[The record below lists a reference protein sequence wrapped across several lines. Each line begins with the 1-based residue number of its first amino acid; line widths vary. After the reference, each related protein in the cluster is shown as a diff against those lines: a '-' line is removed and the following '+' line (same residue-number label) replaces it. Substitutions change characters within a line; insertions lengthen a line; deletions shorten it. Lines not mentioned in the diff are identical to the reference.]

1 MARQRLEIDQ
11 AFLDDP
17 FSALRRARDAGPIVD
32 SDGGAA
38 VFRYEDMRAL
48 LTDPRMR
55 SNFTEFLRA
64 FGITDGPFFE
74 WMSISPLNR
83 DGAEHQRWRALMSRT
98 FTPRSVE
105 RLRPF
110 LHDAAHELIDGFA
123 SRGSCEFMGEFADA
137 YPSLGLCEL
146 IGVPAEDRDRFRGWA
161 DKVGLGFSWLVASHI
176 AEVDAALAQ
185 LLAYTGDLA
194 AARRA
199 EPRDDLVSRI
209 AIAAR
214 EDSWTDFEIQGFIA
228 GLVFAG
234 HDTTKNQ
241 LGWMV
246 AALSGRTEVW
256 ESLAD
261 GSTPIAETV
270 EEVLRYRPA
279 VTGVGRTV
287 AEAVT
292 VGDERLE
299 AGERVFFSAWS
310 ANHDERVYPNP
321 EQLDPAQSSETP
333 HLTFGHGA
341 HYCLGAALARAEL
354 QEALAALTTRIGCP
368 TVGEGATW
376 RPPLGINGPQ
386 RLPIT
391 FPVRARD
398 FGHAAR
404 S

>member
-1 MARQRLEIDQ
+1 M
-11 AFLDDP
+11 
-17 FSALRRARDAGPIVD
+17 
-32 SDGGAA
+32 
-38 VFRYEDMRAL
+38 FRYEDMRAL
-48 LTDPRMR
+48 LSDPRLR
-55 SNFTEFLRA
+55 SNFPEFLRA
-64 FGITDGPFFE
+64 FGITGGPFFE

-83 DGAEHQRWRALMSRT
+83 DGADHQRWRALMSRT

-105 RLRPF
+105 RLRTF
-110 LHDAAHELIDGFA
+110 LYEAAHDLIDGFA
-123 SRGSCEFMGEFADA
+123 SRGSCEFMGEFADI

-146 IGVPAEDRDRFRGWA
+146 IGVPSEDRDRFRGWA
-161 DKVGLGFSWLVASHI
+161 DKVGLGFGPLVAVHI

-214 EDSWTDFEIQGFIA
+214 EDSWTDFEVQGFIA

-234 HDTTKNQ
+234 HDTTRNQ

-256 ESLAD
+256 QALAE

-292 VGDERLE
+292 LGDERLE
-299 AGERVFFSAWS
+299 AGERVLLLGL
-310 ANHDERVYPNP
+310 ERQPRRAGVP
-321 EQLDPAQSSETP
+321 EP
-333 HLTFGHGA
+333 
-341 HYCLGAALARAEL
+341 GAARSGAERRD
-354 QEALAALTTRIGCP
+354 AAP
-368 TVGEGATW
+368 D
-376 RPPLGINGPQ
+376 
-386 RLPIT
+386 
-391 FPVRARD
+391 VRARRALLPRRRPGARGASGSAGRPHD
-398 FGHAAR
+398 AHRLPDRRRGRHLETPARHQRTAAPADHVPGAR
-404 S
+404 PATDRHHRVTRCVSTHRGART